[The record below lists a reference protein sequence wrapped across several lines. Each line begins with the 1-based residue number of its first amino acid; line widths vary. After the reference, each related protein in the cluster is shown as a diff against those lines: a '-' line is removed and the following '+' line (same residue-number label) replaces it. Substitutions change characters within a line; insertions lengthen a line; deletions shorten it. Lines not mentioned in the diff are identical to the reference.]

1 MLVTSSFPH
10 VIGRLATT
18 RTPRISA
25 AKEKVA
31 TDLAEMERKL
41 EMQSQAAEAAA
52 KQHAAE
58 MPAMDNKTSS
68 DLVRDLTKHLRE
80 VSARAKALA
89 SNLSNLTNH
98 NASVVASILAS
109 NSALAGAAA
118 AAVKAASLAA
128 RNQTELSVVF

>member
-1 MLVTSSFPH
+1 MADSTMEGSKMEDSTMADSTMEGSKTEGSKAMAEF
-10 VIGRLATT
+10 
-18 RTPRISA
+18 A

-41 EMQSQAAEAAA
+41 EMRSQAAEAAA

-58 MPAMDNKTSS
+58 MPGMDNKTSS
-68 DLVRDLTKHLRE
+68 DLVRDLT
-80 VSARAKALA
+80 
-89 SNLSNLTNH
+89 NLTNH

-118 AAVKAASLAA
+118 AAVKAA
-128 RNQTELSVVF
+128 